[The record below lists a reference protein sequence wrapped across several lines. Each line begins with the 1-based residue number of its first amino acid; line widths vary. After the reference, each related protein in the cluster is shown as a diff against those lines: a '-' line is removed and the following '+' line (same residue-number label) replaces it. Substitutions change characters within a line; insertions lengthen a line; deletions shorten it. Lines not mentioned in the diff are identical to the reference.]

1 MCRSFLLFVIAFL
14 LAGCA
19 SSGPAL
25 VPNAG
30 LTISE
35 INEMPV
41 PGPSDLTAGVDE
53 YVLGPLD
60 KVKIEIFGIEEF
72 SEREYQLDGSGT
84 LTYPFVGNINASGMT
99 IGQLSKAIA
108 EDLEGRIVLDPQVS
122 VNLWE
127 MNSHTVAV
135 EGSVTEPGLY
145 PIRGRMTLTRAVASA
160 KGLNEF
166 AKVEQVV
173 ILRTVD
179 GQRYAALHDLRSIR
193 QGLYP
198 DPRIYANDVVIVGDS
213 AARRRFRDIVSVAA
227 ILAGPFVAVLN
238 NTGSN

>member
-1 MCRSFLLFVIAFL
+1 MPRFALLFLSIFA

-19 SSGPAL
+19 GSGPAL
-25 VPNAG
+25 VPNPE

-35 INEMPV
+35 VGEMPA
-41 PGPSDLTAGVDE
+41 PSASDFTEGVEE

-60 KVKIEIFGIEEF
+60 KIKIEVFGIEEF
-72 SEREYQLDGSGT
+72 SEREYQLDGSGS
-84 LTYPFVGNINASGMT
+84 LTYPFAGTINASGMT
-99 IGQLSKAIA
+99 VGELSRTIADQLR
-108 EDLEGRIVLDPQVS
+108 GRYVRDPQVS

-127 MNSHTVAV
+127 MNSQTVAV
-135 EGSVTEPGLY
+135 EGSVKEPGLY

-160 KGLNEF
+160 QGLTEF
-166 AKVEQVV
+166 SKVEQVV
-173 ILRTVD
+173 VLRTVS

-193 QGLYP
+193 QGLYE

-213 AARRRFRDIVSVAA
+213 AARRRFRDIISVAA

-238 NTGSN
+238 NTGN